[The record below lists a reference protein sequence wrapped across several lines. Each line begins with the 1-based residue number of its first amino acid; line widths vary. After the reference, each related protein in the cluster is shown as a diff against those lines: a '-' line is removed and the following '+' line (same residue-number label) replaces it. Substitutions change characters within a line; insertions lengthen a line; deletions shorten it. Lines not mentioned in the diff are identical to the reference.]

1 MAHMIEISDSQNG
14 LLTVTLP
21 MILSEIGA
29 ESTNLTWSLLYLS
42 ATGNLGKD
50 KSIVDFEDNISN
62 SPNGFCLEWKE
73 LNNLAGKFDQ
83 IFDILIIGADSK
95 DAIQKYAND
104 DDLYLNY
111 PVVLD
116 LFDSAYW
123 RIYSEDETFIER
135 LTDKFVDIKLSR

>member
-21 MILSEIGA
+21 MILNEIGA
-29 ESTNLTWSLLYLS
+29 ESINLTWSLLYLS
-42 ATGNLGKD
+42 ATGNLGED
-50 KSIVDFEDNISN
+50 KSIVDFEDDISS

-73 LNNLAGKFDQ
+73 LNDLADKFDQ
-83 IFDILIIGADSK
+83 IFDILIIGTDSK
-95 DAIQKYAND
+95 DAIQKYTND

-116 LFDSAYW
+116 LFDGAYW
-123 RIYSEDETFIER
+123 RIYSEDEAFIER
-135 LTDKFVDIKLSR
+135 LADKFIDIKLSR